1 MQSFYQIYNESRKY
15 RGTSWVVV
23 FRKTPDLE
31 VLIGSKTEDSK
42 TKVLPGG
49 RLDKGESGKDAA
61 LRELEEETGIHVEE
75 DIFYVDVK
83 PKKYRSIQET
93 ALAIWSEIQK
103 VGKAHA

>member
-1 MQSFYQIYNESRKY
+1 MRIEIKSAADIEALLIKLIREGSPENLDGAVEPATIPNRDVKGFDSL
-15 RGTSWVVV
+15 TA
-23 FRKTPDLE
+23 LE
-31 VLIGSKTEDSK
+31 VLT
-42 TKVLPGG
+42 
-49 RLDKGESGKDAA
+49 
-61 LRELEEETGIHVEE
+61 ELEEETGIHVEE